1 MQKNDQK
8 PCYCW
13 GFRSVFCIFNGMK
26 SSLEARTLDTETVT
40 ISKVEYQ
47 QLLNQ
52 TVFLKHQLAE
62 LKRMLFGVKS
72 ERFVP
77 ESSDQLRLGLD
88 IATEEIPKKQQ
99 TQEVSYTRNK
109 SQKEVKKG
117 HARLPIPAHI
127 PRVGVEIFPKEAIE
141 GAKKIGEAIT
151 EVLEYKPGTFY
162 VKKYIRHKYLLPG
175 KPEKI
180 VIGELPSLPIPRG
193 NAGASVLAH
202 TMVSKY
208 VDHLPFYRQV
218 KIFKRQDIDLSESTL
233 NGWFS
238 ASCRL
243 LEPLYEALKDQVQA
257 ASYLMADETP
267 IPVLTKNKPGSTHKG
282 YFWVY
287 YDPLK
292 GTACFDYRASRGR
305 EGPNDFLKTFKGTLQ
320 TDGYVAYD
328 KFKNDP
334 SINLLACMAHARRK
348 FEHAL
353 DNDRQRGEYAL
364 GLIGELYR
372 VEKQAR
378 EEELSPKQRKVL
390 RNKHAK
396 PVLDAFK
403 KWLEEELYKVLPD
416 SVIGKAM
423 AYTFKLW
430 PRLVRYIE
438 DGRFE
443 IDNNPVEN
451 TIRPVALGRKNYLF
465 AGSHGGAKRAA
476 MMYSFLACCKKSD
489 VEPFAWL
496 SDVLNRISDCKISR
510 LHELLPQNW
519 NPVQ

>member
-1 MQKNDQK
+1 M
-8 PCYCW
+8 
-13 GFRSVFCIFNGMK
+13 
-26 SSLEARTLDTETVT
+26 A
-40 ISKVEYQ
+40 
-47 QLLNQ
+47 
-52 TVFLKHQLAE
+52 
-62 LKRMLFGVKS
+62 
-72 ERFVP
+72 
-77 ESSDQLRLGLD
+77 LRD
-88 IATEEIPKKQQ
+88 E
-99 TQEVSYTRNK
+99 
-109 SQKEVKKG
+109 
-117 HARLPIPAHI
+117 
-127 PRVGVEIFPKEAIE
+127 
-141 GAKKIGEAIT
+141 
-151 EVLEYKPGTFY
+151 
-162 VKKYIRHKYLLPG
+162 
-175 KPEKI
+175 
-180 VIGELPSLPIPRG
+180 
-193 NAGASVLAH
+193 
-202 TMVSKY
+202 
-208 VDHLPFYRQV
+208 
-218 KIFKRQDIDLSESTL
+218 
-233 NGWFS
+233 
-238 ASCRL
+238 
-243 LEPLYEALKDQVQA
+243 VQA

-328 KFKNDP
+328 KFEKDP

-378 EEELSPKQRKVL
+378 EEELSPKQRKAL
-390 RNKHAK
+390 RNEHAK

-403 KWLEEELYKVLPD
+403 KWLDGELYKVLPD

-423 AYTFKLW
+423 AYTYKLW

-451 TIRPVALGRKNYLF
+451 SIRPVALGRKNYLF

-476 MMYSFLACCKKSD
+476 MMYSFLGSCKKNG

-496 SDVLNRISDCKISR
+496 SDVLHRISDCKISR

>member
-1 MQKNDQK
+1 
-8 PCYCW
+8 
-13 GFRSVFCIFNGMK
+13 MK
-26 SSLEARTLDTETVT
+26 SSPESRTLDTETVT
-40 ISKVEYQ
+40 ISKADYE
-47 QLLNQ
+47 LFLNQ
-52 TVFLKHQLAE
+52 QKEALNLQTEINLLKHQLAE

-77 ESSDQLRLGLD
+77 TASDQLSLGLD
-88 IATEEIPKKQQ
+88 INGAETPVEDVQEITYSRKIA
-99 TQEVSYTRNK
+99 
-109 SQKEVKKG
+109 QKEDKKG
-117 HARLPIPAHI
+117 HARLPIPSHI
-127 PRVGVEIFPKEAIE
+127 PRGETKIYPKEDIG

-162 VKKYIRHKYLLPG
+162 VKKYIRYKYLLPG

-180 VIGELPSLPIPRG
+180 VIGDLPSLPIPRG

-243 LEPLYEALKDQVQA
+243 LEPLYEALRDEVQA

-328 KFKNDP
+328 KFEKDP

-378 EEELSPKQRKVL
+378 EEELSPKQRKAL
-390 RNKHAK
+390 RNEHAK

-403 KWLEEELYKVLPD
+403 KWLDGELYKVLPD

-423 AYTFKLW
+423 AYTYKLW

-451 TIRPVALGRKNYLF
+451 SIRPVALGRKNYLF

-476 MMYSFLACCKKSD
+476 MMYSFLGSCKKNG

-496 SDVLNRISDCKISR
+496 SDVLHRISDCKISR